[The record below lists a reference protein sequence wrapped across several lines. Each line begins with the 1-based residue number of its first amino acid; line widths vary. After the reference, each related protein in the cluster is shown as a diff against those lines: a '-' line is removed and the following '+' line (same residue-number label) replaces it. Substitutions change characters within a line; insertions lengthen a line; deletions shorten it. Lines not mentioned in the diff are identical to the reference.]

1 MAASFG
7 GGSGAYTAPQD
18 LGSYIKSLDW
28 GNGDAAASSLHGFM
42 TQNGYN
48 TNDVANAMN
57 IDPNT
62 VAQGAA
68 NYGYTDIAPAAGSW
82 NGGGLGLA
90 TGTSNP
96 YQYANSATPEYLAAN
111 GVTMGANNPNQVETY
126 TQPQQNLGLG
136 GGVEYGSPKAT
147 FGGSPA
153 TTSAQTPQTAYA
165 PPTQQTAQQGYQQNP
180 YLKQYG
186 DALTAQSVQNFNQ
199 GVLPQIRAGAQ
210 AAGQYGSSRQ
220 GIAEGVAAGNASTGL
235 GANLAQLYS
244 QGYNTDTS
252 SALQNKSLDNSFYT
266 TNRGLDL
273 SQYQLGANLTNQGIT
288 GQQNLGK
295 GVYEGGNTYQNAPLQ
310 NLNNYSNLV
319 NPYTGLNGSK
329 VGTDSA
335 GGGLNGAIGGG
346 MTAAKLIA
354 LLSSG
359 DPTTLKNLG
368 LSS

>member
-1 MAASFG
+1 MAAVFG
-7 GGSGAYTAPQD
+7 GGYTTNQMNYQKPMQT
-18 LGSYIKSLDW
+18 G
-28 GNGDAAASSLHGFM
+28 GDM
-42 TQNGYN
+42 
-48 TNDVANAMN
+48 
-57 IDPNT
+57 
-62 VAQGAA
+62 
-68 NYGYTDIAPAAGSW
+68 
-82 NGGGLGLA
+82 
-90 TGTSNP
+90 
-96 YQYANSATPEYLAAN
+96 
-111 GVTMGANNPNQVETY
+111 
-126 TQPQQNLGLG
+126 
-136 GGVEYGSPKAT
+136 VEYSAPTPAAT
-147 FGGSPA
+147 FGGGGGERRNAAGIDGVGGNPKDAYVSRL
-153 TTSAQTPQTAYA
+153 TPEQLYR
-165 PPTQQTAQQGYQQNP
+165 QQNQQGFAADYLRQQAPQNLGFGSSGMTMQTKPLNSSGVGMTMGDEYMQNQGTTGQSGYLQNP

-199 GVLPQIRAGAQ
+199 GVMPQMRAGAQ

-244 QGYNTDTS
+244 QGYNTDTN
-252 SALQNKSLDNSFYT
+252 SALQNKSLDNNFYT
-266 TNRGLDL
+266 NNRQLDL
-273 SQYQLGANLTNQGIT
+273 SQYQIGANLTNQGIT

-319 NPYTGLNGSK
+319 NPYTGLNGSNTNT
-329 VGTDSA
+329 GSA

-354 LLSSG
+354 LLTSG